1 MKKIFTTIILAI
13 FTISLFGQMSKSV
26 NVVTAGSLS
35 SLLTSTEKTT
45 ITDLTI
51 TGTIDAR
58 DFKCMR
64 DELTSLA
71 YLDLTS
77 VHVAAY
83 VGQGGTSDQT
93 TSVLYPADE
102 LPQNS
107 FSTIAGKTTLQTVF
121 LPNTLATIG
130 VRAFN
135 NCSGLKGINIP
146 NSVTAISSNAFY
158 KCSAMTYAAIG
169 NSVTSI
175 GNSAFFECSKI
186 TSLSIPNSVT
196 SIGTQA
202 FYSCTKLTD
211 IYLGFGLSSISDNAF
226 LNCTMLQNISVS
238 SSAPPTIS
246 SSTFSGVNKASCN
259 LKVNSGLVSLYQS
272 TAYWSSFTNISEIV
286 DPNAFSVIL
295 QIGSNGSVSSNNAIL
310 TNGSVLMIPASET
323 RTFTITPRA
332 GYEVAS
338 VFYNN
343 QDVKDQLVNNTY
355 TTAPV
360 NNNTT
365 FSVTFRKI
373 VIELVIKSAE
383 NGSITQFCE
392 YGAAPSY
399 SFTPA
404 NGWVINSIL
413 FNGNDVTD
421 QIVNQVYTLP
431 LLTTNSELIVTFSS
445 NLTTPV
451 QSVAGSKV
459 KVGTSDSHIV
469 VEGLEKGRTVD
480 LYDVNGQR
488 LTSIK
493 SEGELIT
500 IPVSKNTIYLLRTKE
515 QTFKVIL

>member
-1 MKKIFTTIILAI
+1 MKKILTFVFLAVFSFTLV
-13 FTISLFGQMSKSV
+13 GQISKSV

-58 DFKCMR
+58 DFKCLR
-64 DELTSLA
+64 DEITNLA

-77 VHVAAY
+77 VYVTAY
-83 VGQGGTSDQT
+83 VGLGGTSEQT
-93 TSVLYPADE
+93 TSVSYPADE

-107 FSTIAGKTTLQTVF
+107 FSTTAGKTSLQTVF
-121 LPNTLATIG
+121 LPNTLITIG
-130 VRAFN
+130 VRAFS
-135 NCSGLKGINIP
+135 NCSGLTGINIP
-146 NSVTAISSNAFY
+146 NSVTTINSNAFY
-158 KCSAMTYAAIG
+158 KCSSMTYVAIG
-169 NSVTSI
+169 SSVTTI

-211 IYLGFGLSSISDNAF
+211 IYFGFGLNLISDNAF
-226 LNCTMLQNISVS
+226 LYCTLLQNISVS
-238 SSAPPTIS
+238 SSAPPTIT
-246 SSTFSGVNKASCN
+246 SSTFSGVNKTTCN

-272 TAYWSSFTNISEIV
+272 TAYWNSFTNISQIV

-295 QIGSNGSVSSNNAIL
+295 QIGSNGSVSYNSAIL
-310 TNGSVLMIPASET
+310 TNGSVLMIPANET
-323 RTFTITPRA
+323 RTFTITPKA

-365 FSVTFRKI
+365 LSVTFKKI
-373 VIELVIKSAE
+373 VIELMIKSAE
-383 NGSITQFCE
+383 NGSITQYCE

-399 SFTPA
+399 SFSPA
-404 NGWVINSIL
+404 NGWIINSIL
-413 FNGNDVTD
+413 FNGSDVTG
-421 QIVNQVYTLP
+421 QIVNGVYTLP
-431 LLTTNSELIVTFSS
+431 LLVSNSELVVTFSS
-445 NLTTPV
+445 TATPS
-451 QSVAGSKV
+451 QSVISSKV
-459 KVGTSDSHIV
+459 KVSTSDSRIV
-469 VEGLEKGRTVD
+469 VEGLEQGGVLD

-493 SEGELIT
+493 SDGELIN
-500 IPVSKNTIYLLRTKE
+500 IPVSKNTIYLLKTKE